1 MFSKADGDSSVSGYY
16 DLKRDTVVY
25 SGGGVPVTDGVFV
38 HSYKSYADG
47 TGVYCSEIENA
58 AGHNLTG
65 EIYHPAVGY
74 ENGKFYNAGY
84 TDNQTEIHVDLD
96 FAVIKVNGKYLDFDG
111 VIRRDRTLVPV
122 RDIIEALGGTVD
134 YSDSDKSVR
143 AALGGSIIDMRIDSA
158 VMTVDGAEK
167 ALDVPA
173 QLIGEKTMLPL
184 RALAESAGFAVD
196 WDERIKCVYISGAE

>member
-1 MFSKADGDSSVSGYY
+1 M
-16 DLKRDTVVY
+16 
-25 SGGGVPVTDGVFV
+25 
-38 HSYKSYADG
+38 
-47 TGVYCSEIENA
+47 
-58 AGHNLTG
+58 
-65 EIYHPAVGY
+65 
-74 ENGKFYNAGY
+74 
-84 TDNQTEIHVDLD
+84 
-96 FAVIKVNGKYLDFDG
+96 NGKYLDFDG